1 MRTDRDTVSAA
12 LTAGS
17 GRAVHLVTGAAVG
30 GGLVA
35 AAAPWWAWAVLLLG
49 LWLTSAA
56 LRRMTPSHLF
66 TRCGA

>member
-1 MRTDRDTVSAA
+1 M
-12 LTAGS
+12 
-17 GRAVHLVTGAAVG
+17 TGAAVG